1 MRTDLVITGA
11 VFALMGAVFV
21 SYATVVMELIMQIYG
36 FIFLMSGVI
45 VLIIGG
51 FLPDKK
57 AIPKSSP
64 VPQSGTINTSTSSYD
79 EAQNIVRT
87 RYAKG
92 EITQEQYEQMKKDL
106 EK

>member
-1 MRTDLVITGA
+1 M
-11 VFALMGAVFV
+11 
-21 SYATVVMELIMQIYG
+21 
-36 FIFLMSGVI
+36 
-45 VLIIGG
+45 
-51 FLPDKK
+51 
-57 AIPKSSP
+57 P
-64 VPQSGTINTSTSSYD
+64 VCHD